1 MCFWRRPD
9 CSTSAGETCENCLME
24 FSSNQER
31 PVSAVPAWIRWLL
44 AAALATHMTIRF
56 AQPARTPSAADLP
69 NAPTAQALRLANLGE
84 PAALARLAMIWLQA
98 FDSSGDNAVPYR
110 RLDYARLVTWLR
122 AILATDP
129 RSGYPLFAA
138 SRIYAENAD
147 PARARMLFDFI
158 FEEFAAD
165 PNRRWPALAHAA
177 LLAKHRLHDLP
188 LARRYAAAIQRLATD
203 ESVPL
208 WARQME
214 VFILEDM
221 NELEAA
227 RIMLGG
233 MLAAGRIRDPEE
245 RRFLQGRLEELER
258 RLKGQPNGPIR

>member
-1 MCFWRRPD
+1 SR
-9 CSTSAGETCENCLME
+9 
-24 FSSNQER
+24 ER
-31 PVSAVPAWIRWLL
+31 PVSTVPAWITWLL
-44 AAALATHMTIRF
+44 AAALATQLATRF
-56 AQPARTPSAADLP
+56 TQRAHAPPAADLP
-69 NAPTAQALRLANLGE
+69 HAPSAQALRLANLGE

-98 FDSSGDNAVPYR
+98 FDSSGDNTVPYR
-110 RLDYARLVTWLR
+110 RLDYLRLVAWLR

-129 RSGYPLFAA
+129 RSEYPLFAA

-147 PARARMLFDFI
+147 PAKARLIFDFI
-158 FEEFAAD
+158 YETFPAD
-165 PNRRWPALAHAA
+165 PNHRWPALAHAA

-188 LARRYAAAIQRLATD
+188 LARSYAAAIQRLATD

-221 NELEAA
+221 DELEAA

-245 RRFLQGRLEELER
+245 RRFLQGRLEELEQ
-258 RLKGQPNGPIR
+258 RLKGRQHAPSR

>member
-1 MCFWRRPD
+1 MSR
-9 CSTSAGETCENCLME
+9 
-24 FSSNQER
+24 FSGSLER
-31 PVSAVPAWIRWLL
+31 PVSAVPAWITWLL
-44 AAALATHMTIRF
+44 AAAVATQVATRF
-56 AQPARTPSAADLP
+56 AQRAHAPSAADLP
-69 NAPTAQALRLANLGE
+69 RAPSMQALRLADMGE

-110 RLDYARLVTWLR
+110 RLDYSRLVAWLR

-129 RSGYPLFAA
+129 RSDYPLFAA

-147 PARARMLFDFI
+147 PLRARLLFDFI

-258 RLKGQPNGPIR
+258 RLKARP